1 MSPCRASD
9 SSMDVTASPP
19 PNIPGIGSLF
29 APLQIPIPEL
39 DLPTDL
45 LEDLLEL
52 MGKLGALFPS
62 GLFKANPDFGMKN
75 VLDFIANILSQLA
88 PFLSF
93 YNFIMAAL
101 NLIIC
106 IIEVLCAIPNPFA
119 VAAKLKR
126 LFAECLPPFLNLFPW
141 LALLAMILALLLLIL

>member
-1 MSPCRASD
+1 MPCSASD
-9 SSMDVTASPP
+9 LSMDVTAPP
-19 PNIPGIGSLF
+19 PPTIPGIGSLF
-29 APLQIPIPEL
+29 APIQIPIPEF

-45 LEDLLEL
+45 VQDILAL
-52 MGKLGALFPS
+52 MEQLGALFPS
-62 GLFKANPDFGMKN
+62 GLFKANPDLGMKN
-75 VLDFIANILSQLA
+75 ILDFIANIMSQLA

-93 YNFIMAAL
+93 YNFIMALL

-119 VAAKLKR
+119 VASKLKK

-141 LALLAMILALLLLIL
+141 LALLAMIAKM